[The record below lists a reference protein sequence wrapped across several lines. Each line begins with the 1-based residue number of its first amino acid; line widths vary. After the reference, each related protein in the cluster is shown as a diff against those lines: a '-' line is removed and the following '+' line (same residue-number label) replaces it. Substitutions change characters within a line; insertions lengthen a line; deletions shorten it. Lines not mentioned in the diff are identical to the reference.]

1 MICYFGVLKVFINF
15 FGSDTEVTRHL
26 NVLSLTS
33 ELLLEFLS
41 HMTDNVN
48 VKVNF
53 MIGYQKEYLKL
64 YTSSG
69 FAFVAIL
76 DTILTNGFTCQQ
88 EP

>member
-1 MICYFGVLKVFINF
+1 
-15 FGSDTEVTRHL
+15 
-26 NVLSLTS
+26 
-33 ELLLEFLS
+33 
-41 HMTDNVN
+41 MTDNVN

-64 YTSSG
+64 YTNSG
-69 FAFVAIL
+69 FAFVAIF